1 MKICV
6 QSQDLVDDL
15 GMHEAYRLISESGF
29 EAIDW
34 NIDHAWNFSE
44 LLKAEKLENLSIF
57 EKSLDEILSHYS
69 EELAVIKENGL
80 AISQAHAPFGAYDP
94 RRPEILDYAIEIYKN
109 VIRFCAAVDCP
120 RIIIHGISRQQSY
133 KNMTNDECYALNRRL
148 YESLIPTL
156 REVGSVTVCLEN
168 LPMWDNYGGKTILT
182 GGCYTNPITTASEL
196 DSLNEMAGGNY
207 FGFCLDTG
215 HLHICRTPFYDFIP
229 TVGKRIVAFHIHDND
244 QTNDLHMMP
253 YSGTIRWDVFLR
265 ELKAIGY
272 DGDLSFE
279 TFAQVRTARIP
290 KELIPSFLRTIAD
303 TAKYFRSEL
312 LK

>member
-15 GMHEAYRLISESGF
+15 GIGEAYKLIREAGF

-34 NIDHAWNFSE
+34 NIDHAWKFQE
-44 LLKAEKLENLSIF
+44 LIKAEKLEGLCIF
-57 EKSLDEILSHYS
+57 EKSLDEVIEHYS

-80 AISQAHAPFGAYDP
+80 TISQAHAPFAAYDP

-109 VIRFCAAVDCP
+109 IILFCDKVGCP
-120 RIIIHGISRQQSY
+120 RIIIHGINRQPSY
-133 KNMTNDECYALNRRL
+133 KNMTSEECKELNKKL

-156 REVGSVTVCLEN
+156 QEVKSVMVCLEN

-182 GGCYTNPITTASEL
+182 GGHCTNPITAAAEL
-196 DSLNEMAGGNY
+196 DALNEKAGGNY
-207 FGFCLDTG
+207 FGLCLDTG
-215 HLHICRTPFYDFIP
+215 HLHICRTPFYDYIP
-229 TVGKRIVAFHIHDND
+229 TIGKRLAAFHIHDND

-253 YSGTIRWDVFLR
+253 YSGTVRWDVFLR

-279 TFAQVRTARIP
+279 TFAQVRAARIP

-312 LK
+312 TK